1 MRKIISLTLATAM
14 VASMAVSAFAAA
26 NAVDTGIAPDD
37 VLTDK
42 SQIAEVKAEANRA
55 EYSVLVTSGEL
66 KMTVNGRTYEASCAT
81 AREAAIAVYNALK
94 GNGVDVILYVQGPV
108 ASVIGEQTNNQ
119 LFFPGGQQPQDVKG
133 GKTIKQQ
140 NETARDSW
148 KKNLDEIFYT
158 VDGDAA
164 PLVEDGDERGP
175 DGVKPGTSIY
185 YQLKSD
191 FDDTSKFKF
200 DVSKGENAKQIKKV
214 SVVEKKWGAGDL
226 VTINGGSVGWDYT
239 GRHAFVKVEL
249 MDNMTDKEYK
259 ISFDFKVK
267 IDDKDGAT
275 IGGRP
280 YDKGEVSKKFE
291 EIGKVWTYNS
301 TNNDE
306 DLEYLAGDDGIMV
319 KPVKNEENTV
329 LWTDENRDLAKLT
342 FIADSDVAK
351 YFPKLSTKWPNAT
364 YAQLFDDQ
372 DAFVFDFVGNPKIS
386 STSRAVL
393 ELFCPFIDDEDE
405 YTVDPE
411 SVVIYQVADDATL
424 AASTEVELAK
434 AILDGRL
441 IDVTDKFTAG
451 ENEDGDFVY
460 TTKTRTLGTYIIAEK
475 APSEEAFEE
484 AEGEA
489 PVEEPTENT
498 EKPNPGTGR

>member
-1 MRKIISLTLATAM
+1 M
-14 VASMAVSAFAAA
+14 VASMAVSAFAAGE
-26 NAVDTGIAPDD
+26 AVDT
-37 VLTDK
+37 
-42 SQIAEVKAEANRA
+42 A
-55 EYSVLVTSGEL
+55 EYTGKEPASATTVALTGDTL
-66 KMTVNGRTYEASCAT
+66 KITVNGTVVTGSGANVT
-81 AREAAIAVYNALK
+81 EAAVALYNNLPSDVDADLFLTATTLGKVFLGADGNYLRIYDTDATVTAQTGATVKTSTSSSKAVW
-94 GNGVDVILYVQGPV
+94 
-108 ASVIGEQTNNQ
+108 QTNY
-119 LFFPGGQQPQDVKG
+119 
-133 GKTIKQQ
+133 
-140 NETARDSW
+140 
-148 KKNLDEIFYT
+148 DEI
-158 VDGDAA
+158 VDTRALAEKDDWNGK
-164 PLVEDGDERGP
+164 
-175 DGVKPGTSIY
+175 DGVKPGKKIY
-185 YQLKSD
+185 FRIKGAFADLD
-191 FDDTSKFKF
+191 VFKF

-214 SVVEKKWGAGDL
+214 SVVEKRFGDGLETIDGKVL
-226 VTINGGSVGWDYT
+226 VDPDERATVIQ
-239 GRHAFVKVEL
+239 VEL
-249 MDNMTDKEYK
+249 VDNMTDNEYK
-259 ISFDFKVK
+259 VSFDMKVK
-267 IDDKDGAT
+267 VDDKNGAT
-275 IGGRP
+275 IGGVFFK
-280 YDKGEVSKKFE
+280 KGTSSDKFE
-291 EIGKVWTYNS
+291 EIGATWMYN
-301 TNNDE
+301 TTDTTDDTE
-306 DLEYLAGDDGIMV
+306 FMAGTGGIMV

-329 LWTDENRDLAKLT
+329 LWTDENRDLARLT
-342 FIADSDVAK
+342 FTADSDVAK

-393 ELFCPFIDDEDE
+393 ELFCPFLDSDDE
-405 YTVDPE
+405 YSVDPE

>member
-1 MRKIISLTLATAM
+1 MRKLISLGLATAM
-14 VASMAVSAFAAA
+14 VASMAVSAFAAETS
-26 NAVDTGIAPDD
+26 VDTGD
-37 VLTDK
+37 VKANSVSISLENVDPSVPTKVVINGKSFSATGSAQERVVALASAIDK
-42 SQIAEVKAEANRA
+42 STVGANYDIYVHTTAAGEIFVVKNATVNKLELFAKSASSAVDVEVENATVAEANRVDRP
-55 EYSVLVTSGEL
+55 SD
-66 KMTVNGRTYEASCAT
+66 N
-81 AREAAIAVYNALK
+81 
-94 GNGVDVILYVQGPV
+94 DVIGVLDGDWQNDYTVILTPV
-108 ASVIGEQTNNQ
+108 ALAE
-119 LFFPGGQQPQDVKG
+119 PGDWN
-133 GKTIKQQ
+133 GK
-140 NETARDSW
+140 
-148 KKNLDEIFYT
+148 
-158 VDGDAA
+158 DGI
-164 PLVEDGDERGP
+164 
-175 DGVKPGTSIY
+175 KPGKKLYFKINAPF
-185 YQLKSD
+185 SD
-191 FDDTSKFKF
+191 LDIFKF

-214 SVVEKKWGAGDL
+214 SVVEKRFSDGLVDMAG
-226 VTINGGSVGWDYT
+226 VEGVAPGTRATV
-239 GRHAFVKVEL
+239 VQVEL
-249 MDNMTDKEYK
+249 ADNMTDSEFKV
-259 ISFDFKVK
+259 SFDLKVK
-267 IDDKDGAT
+267 VDAKDGIV
-275 IGGRP
+275 IGDVL
-280 YDKGEVSKKFE
+280 YKKGASSKKFE
-291 EIGKVWTYNS
+291 EIMGTWMYN
-301 TNNDE
+301 TTETTDDVE
-306 DLEYLAGDDGIMV
+306 FTAGTGGIMV

-329 LWTDENRDLAKLT
+329 TWVDNNRDLAKLT
-342 FIADSDVAK
+342 FTADSDVAK

-393 ELFCPFIDDEDE
+393 ELYCPFIDDEDE

-489 PVEEPTENT
+489 PDEKPTEDT
-498 EKPNPGTGR
+498 GKDNPGTGR

>member
-14 VASMAVSAFAAA
+14 VASMAVSAFAAGE
-26 NAVDTGIAPDD
+26 AVDTAAGNKVAVGITGEGKSTIKVGGKEFSATGTPAEKVVALAKSIDNSSVGAGFDIYAYAPVSAEVFYVNSAETKIELFAKKATDSIDVQAVTGATVTALDDNTAAPDD
-37 VLTDK
+37 TIDVVADWKNDWTEIINPTPL
-42 SQIAEVKAEANRA
+42 AEAGDWN
-55 EYSVLVTSGEL
+55 L
-66 KMTVNGRTYEASCAT
+66 K
-81 AREAAIAVYNALK
+81 
-94 GNGVDVILYVQGPV
+94 
-108 ASVIGEQTNNQ
+108 
-119 LFFPGGQQPQDVKG
+119 
-133 GKTIKQQ
+133 
-140 NETARDSW
+140 
-148 KKNLDEIFYT
+148 
-158 VDGDAA
+158 
-164 PLVEDGDERGP
+164 
-175 DGVKPGTSIY
+175 DGVKPGKSIY
-185 YQLKSD
+185 FKVKGVFADLDY
-191 FDDTSKFKF
+191 FKF

-214 SVVEKKWGAGDL
+214 SVVEKRFNSKLTTL
-226 VTINGGSVGWDYT
+226 VDSEEVAVDGTD
-239 GRHAFVKVEL
+239 GRNTFVKVDL
-249 MDNMTDKEYK
+249 NDNMTDSEYK
-259 ISFDFKVK
+259 VSFDLKVK
-267 IDDKDGAT
+267 VDKNGLPGYT
-275 IGGRP
+275 
-280 YDKGEVSKKFE
+280 KGESSKKFE
-291 EIGKVWTYNS
+291 EIGAVWMYNR
-301 TNNDE
+301 TDTTDDTE
-306 DLEYLAGDDGIMV
+306 FMAGTGGIMV

-329 LWTDENRDLAKLT
+329 LWTDENRDLARLT
-342 FIADSDVAK
+342 FTADSDVAK

-393 ELFCPFIDDEDE
+393 ELFCPFLDSDDE
-405 YTVDPE
+405 YSVDPE

-489 PVEEPTENT
+489 PDEKPTEDT
-498 EKPNPGTGR
+498 GKDNPGTGR

>member
-14 VASMAVSAFAAA
+14 VASMAVSAFAAESVQDTAKIEKGSIAVSGAAVTVVVNGTTITA
-26 NAVDTGIAPDD
+26 NTGSAAENVAVLASKLDKEIGNDYNIYAYSPAYATLYKRYAATPSLSFSLKDGGTPAVFETTGVTEDATVVAPD
-37 VLTDK
+37 VTVAPAGWRTDYEK
-42 SQIAEVKAEANRA
+42 I
-55 EYSVLVTSGEL
+55 
-66 KMTVNGRTYEASCAT
+66 VNITPMVEEG
-81 AREAAIAVYNALK
+81 
-94 GNGVDVILYVQGPV
+94 DW
-108 ASVIGEQTNNQ
+108 NN
-119 LFFPGGQQPQDVKG
+119 
-133 GKTIKQQ
+133 
-140 NETARDSW
+140 E
-148 KKNLDEIFYT
+148 
-158 VDGDAA
+158 
-164 PLVEDGDERGP
+164 
-175 DGVKPGTSIY
+175 DGVKPGKSIY
-185 YQLKSD
+185 FEVLEPFDDLDTFD
-191 FDDTSKFKF
+191 FDLK
-200 DVSKGENAKQIKKV
+200 KGENAKQIK
-214 SVVEKKWGAGDL
+214 S
-226 VTINGGSVGWDYT
+226 
-239 GRHAFVKVEL
+239 VKVIQDRFKNGLCYLSNHGVNPDTVGIRKTYIEVKL
-249 MDNMTDKEYK
+249 NDFMTDSEFK
-259 ISFDFKVK
+259 ISFDLKVK
-267 IDDKDGAT
+267 ADEAGYGVA
-275 IGGRP
+275 
-280 YDKGEVSKKFE
+280 KGTASEKFE
-291 EIGKVWTYNS
+291 EIGANWVANS
-301 TNNDE
+301 QDTTDDAE
-306 DLEYLAGDDGIMV
+306 FMAGTGGIV
-319 KPVKNEENTV
+319 IKPVKNEENTV
-329 LWTDENRDLAKLT
+329 LWTDENRDLARLT
-342 FIADSDVAK
+342 FVADSDVAK

-393 ELFCPFIDDEDE
+393 ELFCPFLDNEDE
-405 YTVDPE
+405 YTIDPE